1 MWPRPFLDNDLCGY
15 ISKTCVKEQ
24 FNLMIR
30 LEKALKTFLQ
40 DVSNMYWRRFEDVF
54 KTFWRHLEGV
64 WPWRKYWSWPR
75 RLKNVLKMSSENAW
89 IRRIY
94 STWSKSFEDVL
105 KMSSEDED
113 ERKRRKTKI
122 IRLYQDEFL
131 LGCSYIAYNR
141 FAIQSLILLLEFV
154 VHSKSRARNCII
166 NKHWVIMPTWKSNL
180 LKLRYQETL
189 KCLHHENNIFPS
201 YIVAPLHLWEPTYK
215 VLKSLDK
222 G

>member
-75 RLKNVLKMSSENAW
+75 RLKNVLKMSSENVW

-94 STWSKSFEDVL
+94 STWSKSFEDVFW
-105 KMSSEDED
+105 
-113 ERKRRKTKI
+113 RRRRKTK
-122 IRLYQDEFL
+122 DERQKSFVFIKTNFCYDVATL
-131 LGCSYIAYNR
+131 HTRGLQFNHLCCYWNLWSIAN
-141 FAIQSLILLLEFV
+141 LE
-154 VHSKSRARNCII
+154 H
-166 NKHWVIMPTWKSNL
+166 
-180 LKLRYQETL
+180 ET
-189 KCLHHENNIFPS
+189 
-201 YIVAPLHLWEPTYK
+201 
-215 VLKSLDK
+215 VL
-222 G
+222 